1 MTVKNNETA
10 LITGASSGIGAELS
24 HQFAAD
30 GIDVV
35 LVARSK
41 AKLEKLADD
50 LQREYAIKA
59 HVIARDLSVETAPE
73 EIYDELKGQG
83 ITIDYLV
90 NNAGFGNFGPFI
102 DQNLD
107 NELDMLRV
115 NVLALTALTRLF
127 LPSMIE
133 KGRGHILNLASVAS
147 FMPGGPGMAAYFA
160 SKAFVLPF
168 STALS
173 AELRGTGVKVTA
185 LCPGP
190 TKTDFDYS
198 GDLSKTLLFTHNLS
212 TAKKVA
218 AQGYRAMK
226 RGQRTFVP
234 GLVNKILAV
243 AGVLPPRGIPLA
255 ITGFL
260 LKPR

>member
-1 MTVKNNETA
+1 MTGTNNETA

-24 HQFAAD
+24 RQFAAD

-35 LVARSK
+35 LVARNQ

-59 HVIARDLSVETAPE
+59 LVIARDLSIEIAPQ
-73 EIYDELKGQG
+73 EIYDELKTAG
-83 ITIDYLV
+83 IAIDYLV

-102 DQNLD
+102 EQNLD

-127 LPSMIE
+127 LPPMVE
-133 KGRGHILNLASVAS
+133 KGRGHILNLSSVAA
-147 FMPGGPGMAAYFA
+147 FMPGGPRMAAYFA
-160 SKAFVLPF
+160 SKTFVLPF

-173 AELRGTGVKVTA
+173 VELQGTGVKVTA

-190 TKTDFDYS
+190 TKTEFDHS
-198 GDLSKTLLFTHNLS
+198 GELSKTLLFTYNLS

-218 AQGYRAMK
+218 RDGYRAMK

-243 AGVLPPRGIPLA
+243 AGVLPPRAIPLA
-255 ITGFL
+255 ITNFL